1 MKKGIFASPRVLLLI
16 GFIFIF
22 SYSKVS
28 ALEKCYRINNNN
40 ICINNEQ
47 YVNLEKIGFSDLEIN
62 NLDNEEFNKN
72 KNLKGK
78 VVSKKISYYKDI
90 YYYNEDGTIATNEQI
105 VTADEYNKFNPISII
120 SPYGLTN
127 GYIETNMKKMTTTI
141 ICLGNTYRYK
151 ISLEWKSNPKVR
163 SNDII
168 GIGIENDKVYYIG
181 NRTFNQTYCISNSN
195 CKSNSSANFKN
206 QETGIG
212 ANFTLPNGNYTI
224 LNSYL
229 YFDVGKKISNVTS
242 MKAYGD
248 YKHAIKTTNSVEA
261 NSYNIN
267 GGGINLFS
275 SVMSKYDSINTSVAQ
290 WTGNW

>member
-1 MKKGIFASPRVLLLI
+1 MRKKKIIILVLFTLVSILISTFFVLSKEEYEFINDKKIKITEEEYNNLLD
-16 GFIFIF
+16 
-22 SYSKVS
+22 
-28 ALEKCYRINNNN
+28 L
-40 ICINNEQ
+40 
-47 YVNLEKIGFSDLEIN
+47 GFSENEIQN
-62 NLDNEEFNKN
+62 MNVEEYEKN

-181 NRTFNQTYCISNSN
+181 NRTFNQ
-195 CKSNSSANFKN
+195 
-206 QETGIG
+206 
-212 ANFTLPNGNYTI
+212 
-224 LNSYL
+224 
-229 YFDVGKKISNVTS
+229 
-242 MKAYGD
+242 
-248 YKHAIKTTNSVEA
+248 
-261 NSYNIN
+261 
-267 GGGINLFS
+267 
-275 SVMSKYDSINTSVAQ
+275 
-290 WTGNW
+290 

>member
-127 GYIETNMKKMTTTI
+127 GYIETNMKK
-141 ICLGNTYRYK
+141 
-151 ISLEWKSNPKVR
+151 
-163 SNDII
+163 
-168 GIGIENDKVYYIG
+168 
-181 NRTFNQTYCISNSN
+181 
-195 CKSNSSANFKN
+195 
-206 QETGIG
+206 
-212 ANFTLPNGNYTI
+212 
-224 LNSYL
+224 
-229 YFDVGKKISNVTS
+229 
-242 MKAYGD
+242 
-248 YKHAIKTTNSVEA
+248 
-261 NSYNIN
+261 
-267 GGGINLFS
+267 
-275 SVMSKYDSINTSVAQ
+275 
-290 WTGNW
+290 